1 MTTATATPPA
11 PHLAALDRA
20 NTLRQGMAERKRE
33 LKALDSR
40 ASLLLAADWLD
51 EQNTPAPDEMVARM
65 RLEQLLGSITRFGP
79 ARSRRVI
86 GRIGT
91 PGMLIRRIGPR
102 DVCYGSPP
110 SLTAL
115 QRAALANELRRCAAR
130 LP

>member
-1 MTTATATPPA
+1 MTTATAPMPQ
-11 PHLAALDRA
+11 HLDALNGA
-20 NTLRQGMAERKRE
+20 NAIRQGMAERKRE

-86 GRIGT
+86 ARVGT

-102 DVCYGSPP
+102 EVCYGSPP
-110 SLTAL
+110 SLTAM
-115 QRAALANELRRCAAR
+115 QRAALAHELRRCAER